1 MPDDASHENRISAL
15 SALVDSFADERDWA
29 KFHSPKNL
37 AMAIAIEAAELMEIF
52 QWADTAESAHLVTAK
67 RAAIEEE
74 VADVFA
80 YLLRFC
86 SLAGIDLPGAL
97 RAKVAVNA
105 GKYPADKVR
114 GKSAKYNEY

>member
-67 RAAIEEE
+67 RPAIEEE

-80 YLLRFC
+80 YLLR
-86 SLAGIDLPGAL
+86 A
-97 RAKVAVNA
+97 
-105 GKYPADKVR
+105 
-114 GKSAKYNEY
+114 